1 MNLFINKKDHNTP
14 TRFISAVIIL
24 SIVIIYIQESGYYK
38 NLALNIA
45 DKICTFIFVIEMFVK
60 FHEQGLK
67 GYFRSH
73 WNQMDFIL
81 VILSLPS
88 LLIFFIDFGSL
99 DLSYLLVLRI
109 LRVFRIT
116 RILKMFPNRDIKQL
130 GINIKIAFKDSFV
143 VFVGFFLL
151 IVTFSLISCA
161 LFREA
166 APDLYGTPTEG
177 IYTTFRL
184 FTIEGWY
191 DIPEEIAQN
200 LSPGIGRL
208 VRIYFSIVVIIGG
221 VIGLSL
227 VNSIFTD
234 AMVSDNNNT
243 VERKIDATTG
253 KIDALIAEIE
263 SLKEEITQLK
273 QDKKQ

>member
-1 MNLFINKKDHNTP
+1 MQLFINKKDQYTP
-14 TRFISAVIIL
+14 TRFISFVIII

-38 NLALNIA
+38 NLWLNIA
-45 DKICTFIFVIEMFVK
+45 DKLCTFIFVIEMFVK
-60 FHEQGLK
+60 LRVQGVK
-67 GYFRSH
+67 GYFRNK
-73 WNQMDFIL
+73 WNQMDFVL

-88 LLIFFIDFGSL
+88 LLIFFIDFREL

-151 IVTFSLISCA
+151 IITFSLISCA
-161 LFREA
+161 LFRET

-191 DIPEEIAQN
+191 DIPEQIAQN

-208 VRIYFSIVVIIGG
+208 VRIYFSIVVLLGG

-234 AMVSDNNNT
+234 AMVSDNNNI
-243 VERKIDATTG
+243 VEKKIDKTNA
-253 KIDALIAEIE
+253 KIDSLLSQIE
-263 SLKEEITQLK
+263 SLKNEIQQLK
-273 QDKKQ
+273 DNKNI